1 MLTGDGV
8 PGAVSQLAYAAC
20 PASVTHVSH
29 GTHVMAA
36 ACFLLLES
44 SFLQVLLL
52 VVDLDALVAG
62 DLRHELPDLPKAF
75 RYWGLLFA
83 VLAFALR
90 QLILLRQ

>member
-1 MLTGDGV
+1 LLLLLSLLTLILLTGDGV
-8 PGAVSQLAYAAC
+8 PGAVSQLAYAAR

-52 VVDLDALVAG
+52 TST
-62 DLRHELPDLPKAF
+62 
-75 RYWGLLFA
+75 LL
-83 VLAFALR
+83 L
-90 QLILLRQ
+90 QEI